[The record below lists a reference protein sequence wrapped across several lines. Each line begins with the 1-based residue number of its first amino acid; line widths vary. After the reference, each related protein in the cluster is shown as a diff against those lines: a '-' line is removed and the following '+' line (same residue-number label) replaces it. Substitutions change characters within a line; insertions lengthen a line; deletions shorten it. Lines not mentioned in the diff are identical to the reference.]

1 MKPGRFDGD
10 IEGYS
15 ISAQAAGTDP
25 STGEDLSCAF
35 TVLQV
40 DTDSNFIGSWADTTT
55 IVFVRARR
63 SPSQQVTYD
72 TTIAAQAV
80 RVTVSDSF
88 HISMEVS
95 GPLTESLAADM
106 IPAYPGWGSGDWT
119 CGTAHPLSR
128 VQPDVVLSGRW
139 QTQPIINIPI
149 E

>member
-1 MKPGRFDGD
+1 MKPGRLDSE

-25 STGEDLSCAF
+25 SAGEDLSCAF
-35 TVLQV
+35 
-40 DTDSNFIGSWADTTT
+40 
-55 IVFVRARR
+55 
-63 SPSQQVTYD
+63 
-72 TTIAAQAV
+72 
-80 RVTVSDSF
+80 
-88 HISMEVS
+88 
-95 GPLTESLAADM
+95 TESLAADM

-128 VQPDVVLSGRW
+128 VQPDMVLSGRW